1 MNNKLL
7 LYTMCLCWSVAMAQ
21 WVYQDVKVQ
30 VLITNLRI
38 YIFGKHVIIEYG
50 INVHSAGILRHDR
63 MEYGIS
69 VHSAGIQRH
78 DRMEYGISVHS
89 AGILRHDRMEYGI
102 SVHSAGIL
110 RRMHSLQKQLWER
123 SSHCTERSHALCV
136 WITQRRNDSLCCA
149 KKKEFNPVMQRR
161 PQHKF
166 PMQDSLELSLYNRTA
181 NPVHIIIVLNKV

>member
-38 YIFGKHVIIEYG
+38 YIFGKHVII
-50 INVHSAGILRHDR
+50 
-63 MEYGIS
+63 
-69 VHSAGIQRH
+69 
-78 DRMEYGISVHS
+78 EYGISVHS

-136 WITQRRNDSLCCA
+136 
-149 KKKEFNPVMQRR
+149 
-161 PQHKF
+161 
-166 PMQDSLELSLYNRTA
+166 
-181 NPVHIIIVLNKV
+181 

>member
-1 MNNKLL
+1 
-7 LYTMCLCWSVAMAQ
+7 MCLCWSVAMAQ

-50 INVHSAGILRHDR
+50 ISVHSAGILRHDR

-69 VHSAGIQRH
+69 VHSAGIQ
-78 DRMEYGISVHS
+78 
-89 AGILRHDRMEYGI
+89 RHDRMEYGI

-136 WITQRRNDSLCCA
+136 
-149 KKKEFNPVMQRR
+149 
-161 PQHKF
+161 
-166 PMQDSLELSLYNRTA
+166 
-181 NPVHIIIVLNKV
+181 